1 MGGGLAFLTKKSFNP
16 ANWSNQRQ
24 VWEARQKHATEQR
37 LISERESQLK
47 REREEEEMARMTGG
61 EEEGGRKALGFM
73 YEGSRIPGLHR
84 EKKDDDHDADEND
97 VLSKSKG
104 EADEKSDSL
113 FRRQPGDDDAAAAFR
128 AMLARGAVED
138 AKPSAEEDTDANDA
152 AAGATVDESQEEK
165 KEHVDHRTA
174 LEKAVGRRINSGDL
188 TLTQQM
194 ERFPML
200 KNAPMV
206 LQKPKDGEQ
215 QQSNDVAGLNF
226 KPLGQVLRNVKCMSC
241 GKWGHSKGDRE
252 CEVSGWDPF
261 SMSAPVAS
269 VAKKLPD
276 TSTQVAGPIDTPAD
290 IDDHKTEKGKRKKEK
305 ARHKED
311 KHRRKDKH
319 KRRRRSPSY
328 SSDSDSDRKRYDDDD
343 DSSHDR
349 RRKKETR
356 HRSSSRRSKRRRE
369 RSRSP
374 SYYSDD
380 SRR

>member
-1 MGGGLAFLTKKSFNP
+1 
-16 ANWSNQRQ
+16 
-24 VWEARQKHATEQR
+24 
-37 LISERESQLK
+37 
-47 REREEEEMARMTGG
+47 MARMMGG

-73 YEGSRIPGLHR
+73 YEGGRIPGLHR
-84 EKKDDDHDADEND
+84 DKNDAGTMED
-97 VLSKSKG
+97 VYETELPRGKG
-104 EADEKSDSL
+104 EAEGKSDSL
-113 FRRQPGDDDAAAAFR
+113 FERQPGDDDAAAAFR

-138 AKPSAEEDTDANDA
+138 AKPSADEGSNAID
-152 AAGATVDESQEEK
+152 AAGAIDESQEEK
-165 KEHVDHRTA
+165 AEHVDNRTN
-174 LEKAVGRRINSGDL
+174 LEKAVGRRIKSGDL

-261 SMSAPVAS
+261 SMSAPIAP
-269 VAKKLPD
+269 VAKAPD
-276 TSTQVAGPIDTPAD
+276 SSTQVDPIDKPKE
-290 IDDHKTEKGKRKKEK
+290 IDEYKSDKRKRKKEK
-305 ARHKED
+305 RRNKED
-311 KHRRKDKH
+311 KHKRKHKH

-328 SSDSDSDRKRYDDDD
+328 SSDSDSDRRRHDD

-349 RRKKETR
+349 RHKKEAR
-356 HRSSSRRSKRRRE
+356 HRSSSRRSKRTRE